1 MWIWSMNVQIW
12 TGTNDMF
19 FYRFIHLR
27 QLSLR
32 EFHFEVLRDP
42 LTQIYYFRAIE
53 VGSVD
58 RDGKRK
64 ICHSNKAPDHEIFSV
79 RRTPNHKNGVRYER
93 SMSEPEVN
101 SLLLPNERWKMWEN
115 NAFILWVWRLFV
127 PVTLTYFYC
136 LIPVIYSSMVSAA
149 TALLKRAILIATS
162 NGSDTSKT
170 HRLCDQLLLTFD
182 GQVPIKKLLSCH
194 SWESIRWSCDF
205 F

>member
-1 MWIWSMNVQIW
+1 MY
-12 TGTNDMF
+12 

-64 ICHSNKAPDHEIFSV
+64 VCHSNKGPDHEIFSV

-101 SLLLPNERWKMWEN
+101 SLLLPNERWKM
-115 NAFILWVWRLFV
+115 
-127 PVTLTYFYC
+127 
-136 LIPVIYSSMVSAA
+136 
-149 TALLKRAILIATS
+149 
-162 NGSDTSKT
+162 
-170 HRLCDQLLLTFD
+170 
-182 GQVPIKKLLSCH
+182 
-194 SWESIRWSCDF
+194 
-205 F
+205 